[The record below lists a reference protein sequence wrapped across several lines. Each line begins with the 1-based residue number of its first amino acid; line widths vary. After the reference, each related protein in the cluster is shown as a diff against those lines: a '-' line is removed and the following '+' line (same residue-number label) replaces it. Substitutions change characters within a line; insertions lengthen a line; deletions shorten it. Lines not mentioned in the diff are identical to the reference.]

1 MQFFLTEKSTNF
13 GFCLGFFRGGWE
25 VEKNCIRHL
34 VFLAS
39 FISFHFEI
47 LTYLACGEKIIRLAS
62 KNSVKF
68 GGKPTSDF

>member
-1 MQFFLTEKSTNF
+1 MQFFFTEKSTNF
-13 GFCLGFFRGGWE
+13 GFCLGFFRGVGSG
-25 VEKNCIRHL
+25 KNCIRQL

-39 FISFHFEI
+39 FISFHFET

-62 KNSVKF
+62 KNSVKL